1 MCHRADGQRAHA
13 GGRFATWIRS
23 TRVKFA
29 VVGSSRAIP
38 EEQLSIAAKTS
49 NGAEMQMQ
57 HVYVAFVHVSN
68 GKPGML
74 GGKRIVGDFWSSL
87 DIGIATLCRLLDLP
101 TSREVFRC

>member
-57 HVYVAFVHVSN
+57 HVYVAFVHVFN
-68 GKPGML
+68 GKPGD
-74 GGKRIVGDFWSSL
+74 VGREAYSR
-87 DIGIATLCRLLDLP
+87 RLLVITRHRDCYLASAVGSSNVP
-101 TSREVFRC
+101 